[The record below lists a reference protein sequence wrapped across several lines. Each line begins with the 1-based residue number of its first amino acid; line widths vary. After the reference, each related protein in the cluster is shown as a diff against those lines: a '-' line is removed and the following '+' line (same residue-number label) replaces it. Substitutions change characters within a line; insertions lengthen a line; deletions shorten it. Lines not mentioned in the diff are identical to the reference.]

1 MPIQD
6 SEARCSEM
14 PINPVLFSHQ
24 VNEQFRRWQ
33 LTAFPLTDSELY
45 EQVRSMLTESPTGA
59 SPLVKGPYVS
69 LSRSFQQG
77 AAVADLVSEGL
88 AHPKLTHIAEYPRL
102 FAHQEEA
109 FRAVKANRHCLI
121 STGTGSGKT
130 ESFLYPIIDH
140 CLCLQDQGAPP
151 GVVAVLVY
159 PMNALAQDQ
168 LERLRL
174 LLAGTGITFGLY
186 VGSTPASG
194 DEPSGYKRLPKGAGP
209 NDLRRARRKHH
220 GSGMTVVP
228 YEERLSEETMA
239 AEPPRLLLTNAKQ
252 LELLLTRSKDL
263 GMFDGAPLR
272 FIVFDEVHTYSGSEG
287 AEAALL
293 VRRLRAFAR
302 KRNDE
307 VICIGTSATL
317 TDPETGDQ
325 AGAHFAHRFF
335 GVDPE
340 TVTLVSERYEEE
352 SWPDEQIMPSPPD
365 SGALTLLDRSL
376 RALADDDAKPLA
388 DVFQRLTGKPL
399 TLKASWQTVLYDTL
413 KKNAFVKAVYESL
426 AEPCHL
432 VDAVRRVHTR
442 LGWDPSPTEEAQAH
456 LLTYLV
462 LGAAAEKDGN
472 PLLRP
477 KVHYFVRG
485 LEGVTATLVQGSR
498 PKLHFSGQ
506 EAQEAEPDLAPAAI
520 FPVSVCR
527 TCGQHFFTAYL
538 QGFTVTDDRK
548 RVAAGG
554 QLEGGT
560 AIWLPSPSQDE
571 GGSRVLFTDRFVAED
586 AEELEEFAA
595 DKVRRRL
602 ASKHLDL
609 YVCRRCG
616 TFHLDQTATCMRPEC
631 GLNEPPIH
639 VRVVGQVGE
648 ITLCPA
654 CGHRGPE
661 VGGRTLE
668 PIRPLRAVT
677 TADVHILA
685 QEMLAAVE
693 PEQRKLI
700 VFADN
705 RQDAAFQA
713 GWMKDHA
720 RRYRFRHLMWETL
733 RHSSGFL
740 EVADLADIIYRR
752 LKADRDLAR
761 TLAPEL
767 FRNPMHS
774 EHSKRFD
781 ENLRLFVRF
790 TVIRELAIGY
800 MQRDG
805 LESWGLM
812 RVSYRGITAA
822 SPRIKHWASGLG
834 LSPEGL
840 VDGISSLLDAWR
852 RDRVIYDPATEVFS
866 KYWRSNDREVE
877 EGLLPLMDVP
887 PRGVKP
893 QRDTNDSPNFVKQL
907 IGQKGSSFAQGFVRK
922 WGLSTDGANR
932 FLEELWTYLTDELH
946 LLHAVTLKS
955 NKGKPLSKASGVY
968 QIHLDMIELS
978 AQQQRYRCNVCQRLH
993 GRPTPR
999 MVCVGHN
1006 CPGRLIPE
1014 EAPRDNYNVSQLL
1027 SLGEGDQVALLR
1039 PEEHTAQ
1046 VPAER
1051 RADIEQRFKAANG
1064 SVNCLVASPT
1074 LEMGVDIGALD
1085 MVLLRNVPPTSSN
1098 YWQRAGRAGRRQ
1110 RMAVIYTYCR
1120 RSQHDSYFFAD
1131 PMRLLSGRIAPPR
1144 FNLRNPILIRKHVHA
1159 TVLSELRRMERSPKH
1174 FALDAKQH
1182 GELKSALEEAVPT
1195 FVSEYLYQPGTTG
1208 EGTRLHRT
1216 QPVRVLGLE
1225 RVTATYRD
1233 RLVETVRDVFST
1245 GWPEEAADEVND
1257 DRLTEYVDGMAPELQ
1272 RVIDRVWN
1280 RFMSTRQVLERLN
1293 RKRELGTLTA
1303 EEEKLRWRC
1312 EGYLKSLSSASQ
1324 DNYTLSV
1331 LAVEG
1336 FLPGYGIQEGQIEAN
1351 FRRSAGISVVVP
1363 EFALRRPPLLAA
1375 REFVPGNLLYA
1386 NGSRFKVNRYH
1397 VPVKERLEPEVI
1409 RVDVKGRRIHGTGNT
1424 GYAECAPR
1432 ELPVIEIADCDLEHV
1447 SHISD
1452 EEGFRFQVPVMMLG
1466 QMLPHHR
1473 GGAIY
1478 QVNGRTVQHMR
1489 GQAVRVVNVGPMDQV
1504 SQQDPNLGYP
1514 VCTVCGHVRSPY
1526 ASKAELDNFRE
1537 LHKST
1542 CGRTVDNVGF
1552 TAEAQVDGLW
1562 VPDLESASQ
1571 AASLAEAIRLG
1582 AEQIL
1587 EMDHDDLQVMLLP
1600 NSQDRQDLFLC
1611 DPMPGGSGVL
1621 AQIIRRWP
1629 EVLAAARELLTH
1641 CPSGCEKACYD
1652 CLKDYHNVM
1661 YHQYL
1666 DRHLALHVLDAY
1678 DGMPEAVAEVPPA
1691 QPMKQ
1696 AASAG
1701 ATNPAEYRL
1710 AKLLEWH
1717 QFPAPEAQ
1725 VRVDLPESVGIPYT
1739 ITDYFYNLP
1748 SGHKVA
1754 VFLDGLSKGVHGNP
1768 DQQRKDEL
1776 IRDAL
1781 EDMGIEVIVI
1791 PASHLSDAKGR
1802 LLFMKK
1808 LARALGRRELTT
1820 VLEQDLSW
1828 DVEAT

>member
-1 MPIQD
+1 
-6 SEARCSEM
+6 M
-14 PINPVLFSHQ
+14 PINPILFSHR

-33 LTAFPLTDSELY
+33 LTAFPLTDRELY
-45 EQVRSMLTESPTGA
+45 EQVRTMLTESPTGA

-69 LSRSFQQG
+69 LSRSFQRG
-77 AAVADLVSEGL
+77 ATVAELVDERL
-88 AHPKLTHIAEYPRL
+88 AHPKLIHIAEYPRL

-140 CLCLQDQGAPP
+140 CLRLQDVGAPP

-168 LERLRL
+168 LERLRY
-174 LLAGTGITFGLY
+174 LLAGTDITFGLY

-194 DEPSGYKRLPKGAGP
+194 DEPSGYKRLPKGAGRE
-209 NDLRRARRKHH
+209 DLRRAQRKYQ
-220 GSGMTVVP
+220 GSGLTVAP
-228 YEERLSEETMA
+228 YEERLSEEAMA

-263 GMFDGAPLR
+263 GMFEDAPLR

-302 KRNDE
+302 KRYDE
-307 VICIGTSATL
+307 VICVGTSATL
-317 TDPETGDQ
+317 TDPELGDA
-325 AGAHFAHRFF
+325 AGVHFAHRFF
-335 GVDPE
+335 GVDADR
-340 TVTLVSERYEEE
+340 VTLVSERYEEE
-352 SWPDEQIMPSPPD
+352 AWPDELIMPSPPD

-376 RALADDDAKPLA
+376 RALADDDAKLLA

-399 TLKASWQTVLYDTL
+399 SLKVPWQNVLYDTL
-413 KKNAFVKAVYESL
+413 KHNAFAKAVYEGL

-432 VDAVRRVHTR
+432 AEAVRRVHTR

-498 PKLHFSGQ
+498 PRLYFSGQ
-506 EAQEAEPDLAPAAI
+506 EAQQAEPDLAPAAI
-520 FPVSVCR
+520 YPVSVCK
-527 TCGQHFFTAYL
+527 TCGQHFFSTYL
-538 QGFTVTDDRK
+538 QGFA
-548 RVAAGG
+548 VADGRIPVPAGG

-560 AIWLPSPSQDE
+560 AIWIPSPNQEE
-571 GGSRVLFTDRFVAED
+571 GGNRVLFTDRFIAED
-586 AEELEEFAA
+586 AEELEEGAA
-595 DKVRRRL
+595 DKVRNRL
-602 ASKHLDL
+602 SARHLDL

-616 TFHLDQTATCMRPEC
+616 TFHLNQTASCMRPEC
-631 GLNEPPIH
+631 GLDEPPIH
-639 VRVVGQVGE
+639 VRVVGQVGQ
-648 ITLCPA
+648 ITTCPA
-654 CGHRGPE
+654 CGHKGPE
-661 VGGRTLE
+661 VGGRRLE

-685 QEMLAAVE
+685 QDMLAAVD
-693 PEQRKLI
+693 PEERKLI
-700 VFADN
+700 LFADN

-713 GWMKDHA
+713 GWMQDHA
-720 RRYRFRHLMWETL
+720 RRYRFRHLIWETL
-733 RHSSGFL
+733 KNFPGPL
-740 EVADLADIIYRR
+740 EVADLADQVYRR
-752 LKADRDLAR
+752 LKSDRDLVRA
-761 TLAPEL
+761 LAPEL

-774 EHSKRFD
+774 EHSRRFD

-805 LESWGLM
+805 LEPWGLM
-812 RVSYRGITAA
+812 KVSYRGLTVANPKI
-822 SPRIKHWASGLG
+822 RRWASELAM
-834 LSPEGL
+834 SPEEL
-840 VDGISSLLDAWR
+840 VDGVSTLLDAWR
-852 RDRVIYDPATEVFS
+852 RDRVLYDPATEIFS
-866 KYWRSNDREVE
+866 RYWRSTDREVE
-877 EGLLPLMDVP
+877 EGLLPLMEFP

-893 QRDTNDSPNFVKQL
+893 QRESNDSSTFVKQV
-907 IGQKGSSFAQGFVRK
+907 IGQRGNSFPQGFVRK
-922 WGLSTDGANR
+922 WGLSTEEANR
-932 FLEELWTYLTDELH
+932 FLEELWTHLTDELH
-946 LLHAVTLKS
+946 LLCPVTLKS
-955 NKGKPLSKASGVY
+955 AKGKPLSKASGVF
-968 QIHLDMIELS
+968 QIHLDMVELT

-999 MVCVGHN
+999 MACVGHN
-1006 CPGRLIPE
+1006 CPGKLIPE
-1014 EAPRDNYNVSQLL
+1014 EAPRENYNVSQLF
-1027 SLGEGDQVALLR
+1027 SLGEGGNVALLR

-1046 VPAER
+1046 VPADR
-1051 RADIEQRFKAANG
+1051 RADIERRFKAVNG

-1098 YWQRAGRAGRRQ
+1098 YWQRAGRAGRRH

-1131 PMRLLSGRIAPPR
+1131 PMRLLSGRIAPPH
-1144 FNLRNPILIRKHVHA
+1144 FNLRNPVLIRKHVHA
-1159 TVLSELRRMERSPKH
+1159 TVLSELRRIERSPRR
-1174 FALDAKQH
+1174 FGLDMKQH
-1182 GELKSALEEAVPT
+1182 RELQGALEESFPT
-1195 FVSEYLYQPGTTG
+1195 FISEYLYQPGTTD
-1208 EGTRLHRT
+1208 EGTRLHRS
-1216 QPVRVLGLE
+1216 QPVRASGLK
-1225 RVTATYRD
+1225 RIITAYRD
-1233 RLVETVRDVFST
+1233 MLLSRVRDVFGE
-1245 GWPEEAADEVND
+1245 GWPAEAADEITD
-1257 DRLTEYVDGMAPELQ
+1257 DRLTEYVDGMSSELQ
-1272 RVIDRVWN
+1272 GVIDRIWS
-1280 RFMSTRQVLERLN
+1280 RFMSTRRVLEGLN
-1293 RKRELGTLTA
+1293 RKREVGTLTG

-1312 EGYLKSLSSASQ
+1312 EGYLKSLSSGSQ

-1331 LAVEG
+1331 MAVEG

-1351 FRRSAGISVVVP
+1351 FRRTAGISAIVP

-1386 NGSRFKVNRYH
+1386 NGSRFKVVRYH
-1397 VPVKERLEPEVI
+1397 VPVKENPEPEVL
-1409 RVDVKGRRIHGTGNT
+1409 RVDVKGRRIHDSSNS
-1424 GYAECAPR
+1424 GYAESLPR
-1432 ELPVIEIADCDLEHV
+1432 ELPVINIADCDLDHV

-1466 QMLPHHR
+1466 QMLPQHR
-1473 GGAIY
+1473 GGTIY
-1478 QVNGRTVQHMR
+1478 DVNGRTVQHMR
-1489 GQAVRVVNVGPMDQV
+1489 GQAVRIVNVGPMDQV
-1504 SQQDPNLGYP
+1504 SHRDPNLGYP

-1526 ASKAELDNFRE
+1526 ASQMELDNFRQ

-1542 CGRTVDNVGF
+1542 CGRAVVNAGF
-1552 TAEAQVDGLW
+1552 AAEAQVDGLW
-1562 VPDLESASQ
+1562 FPDLESAFQ
-1571 AASLAEAIRLG
+1571 AASFAEAIRLG
-1582 AEQIL
+1582 AEQVL
-1587 EMDHDDLQVMLLP
+1587 EMDHDDLQIMLLP
-1600 NSQDRQDLFLC
+1600 NAQDRQALFIY

-1621 AQIIRRWP
+1621 SQIIRQWP
-1629 EVLAAARELLTH
+1629 EVLNAARELLTH
-1641 CPSGCEKACYD
+1641 CPGGCEKACYD

-1666 DRHLALHVLDAY
+1666 DRHVALHVLDDY
-1678 DGMPEAVAEVPPA
+1678 DGTFEAVTELPPA
-1691 QPMKQ
+1691 ESLRQ

-1701 ATNPAEYRL
+1701 ATNSAEYRL

-1717 QFPAPEAQ
+1717 QFPTPEVQ
-1725 VRVDLPESVGIPYT
+1725 VRLDLPDSVGIPYT
-1739 ITDYFYNLP
+1739 IVDYFYDLP
-1748 SGHKVA
+1748 SGKKVA
-1754 VFLDGLSKGVHGNP
+1754 VYLDGLSKGIHGNP
-1768 DQQRKDEL
+1768 NQQRKDEL

-1781 EDMGIEVIVI
+1781 EDMGAEVIVI

-1808 LARALGRRELTT
+1808 LARALGRRELTRI
-1820 VLEQDLSW
+1820 LEQDMSW
-1828 DVEAT
+1828 DVCR